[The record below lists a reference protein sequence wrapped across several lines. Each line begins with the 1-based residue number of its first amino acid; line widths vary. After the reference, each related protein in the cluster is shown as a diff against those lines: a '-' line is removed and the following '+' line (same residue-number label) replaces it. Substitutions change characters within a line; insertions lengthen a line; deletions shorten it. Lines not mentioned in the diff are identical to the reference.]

1 MKRIFF
7 FALFCTTYIITSAQN
22 WVSTD
27 HKPDEL
33 AGTKAYTSYMYTD
46 SIGNIFVYWSNS
58 NADFRIVC
66 AKGIFDFFVDDQ
78 GRYLTRCKVGFYD
91 KIGHM
96 IEDKTVLMRVV
107 PGNAG
112 QAEMYFPMGDFGAN
126 KRKAK
131 KILDFIMHNDGHIRF
146 LAELHGG
153 GYFDLEIPCTR

>member
-1 MKRIFF
+1 
-7 FALFCTTYIITSAQN
+7 
-22 WVSTD
+22 
-27 HKPDEL
+27 
-33 AGTKAYTSYMYTD
+33 MYTD

-91 KIGHM
+91 KTGHM

-131 KILDFIMHNDGHIRF
+131 KT
-146 LAELHGG
+146 
-153 GYFDLEIPCTR
+153 CTMMDISVSLPNCMVEAISIWKYHALGNSNICLRNT

>member
-66 AKGIFDFFVDDQ
+66 AKGIFDFFVDD
-78 GRYLTRCKVGFYD
+78 
-91 KIGHM
+91 
-96 IEDKTVLMRVV
+96 
-107 PGNAG
+107 
-112 QAEMYFPMGDFGAN
+112 
-126 KRKAK
+126 
-131 KILDFIMHNDGHIRF
+131 
-146 LAELHGG
+146 
-153 GYFDLEIPCTR
+153 